1 VNAALARY
9 RRALAAPHV
18 LPLVASSVLARMP
31 IGVLALALVLFLR
44 EHTGSYASAGTIAG
58 LFAFADALSA
68 PLQGRLVDR
77 LGQTRVIVPLTFIHV
92 AALGGVVAFGLSDA
106 SLVAVGACAALA
118 GACVPPVG
126 AALRPLWP
134 GLMAGE
140 GLLAAA
146 YALDAILTEIVFIVG
161 PAITAIVVASL
172 STAAALVASGVFAL
186 VGALWF
192 ASLEPSR
199 AWRPS
204 GDRGGGW
211 GALASPGM
219 RTLVLAMF
227 PFGFCIGVMEV
238 VLPAFGAEHGSESL
252 PALLLGLQGVGSAI
266 GGLWYGSS
274 ERRFGGLARA
284 YLLLL
289 AAIPVAFAA
298 IALAQ
303 SVVTM
308 VLLVALSGAVLAPLT
323 IAENQ
328 VLQRIA
334 PPGAITEAFTWVLMA
349 SILGVGAGSAV
360 GGTLVD
366 AGGWRV
372 AMLAGAATAAVGA
385 AAAFARRR
393 TLQGVTPADSLA
405 AWPAS

>member
-1 VNAALARY
+1 MTRY

-31 IGVLALALVLFLR
+31 IAVLALALVLFLR
-44 EHTGSYASAGTIAG
+44 QHTGSYGSAGAIAG

-68 PLQGRLVDR
+68 PVQGRLVDR
-77 LGQTRVIVPLTFIHV
+77 LGQTRVIVPLTFVHV
-92 AALGGVVAFGLSDA
+92 SALAGVVALASSDA
-106 SLVAVGACAALA
+106 PLVTVGVCAAVA
-118 GACVPPVG
+118 GASVPPVG

-134 GLMAGE
+134 GLMPEE
-140 GLLAAA
+140 GLLSAA
-146 YALDAILTEIVFIVG
+146 YALDAILTEVVFILG
-161 PAITAIVVASL
+161 PAVTALIVASI
-172 STAAALVASGVFAL
+172 STAAAVIASAIFAL

-204 GDRGGGW
+204 GGPT
-211 GALASPGM
+211 GALGPLASPGM
-219 RTLVLAMF
+219 RTMVIAMF
-227 PFGFCIGVMEV
+227 PFGFCIGAMEV

-252 PALLLGLQGVGSAI
+252 PALLLGLQGAGSAA
-266 GGLWYGSS
+266 GGLWYGSA
-274 ERRFGGLARA
+274 ERRFGGLVRA

-289 AAIPVAFAA
+289 VAVPVAFALV
-298 IALAQ
+298 ALAQ

-308 VLLVALSGAVLAPLT
+308 VVLITLSGAVLAPLT

-349 SILGVGAGSAV
+349 SVLGVGAGAAI
-360 GGTLVD
+360 GGAIVD
-366 AGGWRV
+366 GSGWRT
-372 AMLAGAATAAVGA
+372 AMAAGAATAAVGA
-385 AAAFARRR
+385 LVAFARRR
-393 TLQGVTPADSLA
+393 TLADG
-405 AWPAS
+405 

>member
-1 VNAALARY
+1 VISALARY

-18 LPLVASSVLARMP
+18 LQLVTSSVLARMP

-44 EHTGSYASAGTIAG
+44 QHTGSYASAGTIAG

-68 PLQGRLVDR
+68 PVQGRLVDR

-92 AALGGVVAFGLSDA
+92 AALSGVVALVLSGA
-106 SLVAVGACAALA
+106 PLVTVGACAALA
-118 GACVPPVG
+118 GASVPPVG
-126 AALRPLWP
+126 ASLRPLWP
-134 GLMAGE
+134 GLMPDE
-140 GLLAAA
+140 GLLSAA
-146 YALDAILTEIVFIVG
+146 YALDAILTEVVFILG
-161 PAITAIVVASL
+161 PAITAVIVASL
-172 STAAALVASGVFAL
+172 STAAAVIASALFAL

-199 AWRPS
+199 AWRPAAEH
-204 GDRGGGW
+204 GGGW

-238 VLPAFGAEHGSESL
+238 VLPAFGADHGSESL
-252 PALLLGLQGVGSAI
+252 PALLLGLQGAGSAI
-266 GGLWYGSS
+266 GGLWYGSAD
-274 ERRFGGLARA
+274 RRFGGLVRA

-308 VLLVALSGAVLAPLT
+308 VLLVILSGAVLAPLT

-349 SILGVGAGSAV
+349 SVLGLGAGSAV

-372 AMLAGAATAAVGA
+372 AMLAGAATAAAGA
-385 AAAFARRR
+385 LVAFARRR
-393 TLQGVTPADSLA
+393 TLAGAYAPAA
-405 AWPAS
+405 PR